1 MSEKVGLLTFHWA
14 PHIGAYLQT
23 YALYNILRSFLF
35 DVTVINFLPKMYT
48 IVKPVNNLSD
58 LLLKSYYTVSQNKS
72 LLNTTRGIIGEI
84 LSQSV
89 YLSVQR
95 RKKAV
100 YETYLSLVKLS
111 ERVLSLNELKEV
123 VNDLDVVIVGSDQVW
138 NPQYLQY
145 SDYAYLIPF
154 RLKNTRKIAYAA
166 SFGIDNPNSIPLHL
180 LYMYKAL
187 LRDFEAI
194 SVREQNDISWLSKLI
209 DKKIVH
215 TLDPTLLFCSD
226 WWIAHT
232 QSPSERLLDS
242 TGYVFVYNLTYDIVK
257 LLEPLFYKLRK
268 EDVTIFAYYMPRPFP
283 LKQGIDNI
291 KHIVKLRNKLGIV
304 FIEYISP
311 FEFLW
316 FIRNARYVITNSY
329 HGTIF
334 SILFEKNFIAIP
346 PRGKSK
352 RILDLLGLVG
362 LGKRV
367 LHNYCNINKL
377 LQILMEEI
385 DYDIVIDKLKIHRDR
400 SLDFLL
406 SALLGR

>member
-23 YALYNILRSFLF
+23 YALYNILRSLHF

-58 LLLKSYYTVSQNKS
+58 LLLKFHYIVSQNKS
-72 LLNTTRGIIGEI
+72 LFNTTRGIIGEI

-100 YETYLSLVKLS
+100 YETYLNLVKLS
-111 ERVLSLNELKEV
+111 EQVLSLNELREV

-180 LYMYKAL
+180 LYMYKAS

-194 SVREQNDISWLSKLI
+194 SVREQSDISWLSKLI
-209 DKKIVH
+209 DKKIIH

-226 WWIAHT
+226 WWRVHT
-232 QSPSERLLDS
+232 QSPSGRLLDNAD
-242 TGYVFVYNLTYDIVK
+242 YIFVYNLTYDIVK

-291 KHIVKLRNKLGIV
+291 KHVVKLHNKLGIV

-346 PRGKSK
+346 PQGKSK
-352 RILDLLGLVG
+352 RILDLLDLIGLK
-362 LGKRV
+362 KRV

-385 DYDIVIDKLKIHRDR
+385 DYDIVIDKLKIHRNR
-400 SLDFLL
+400 SLDFL
-406 SALLGR
+406 SSVLLGR